1 MADSALSD
9 VKVVEFGNLVTA
21 PYCTKLLAELGAEVI
36 KIEAPGLGDESRRR
50 EPFAVDR
57 PGIEQSGLF
66 AYLNTSKLGITL
78 NPRTAAG
85 RTIFKELIKQADI
98 LVENNAPSLMDELGF
113 SYKDLEAINP
123 SLIMTSITP
132 YGQTGPHRNYKA
144 HELTMYQGTGYGIT
158 STVRYGGAMRPPIT
172 AAGKQSQFSAAQV
185 GAVATLFALIA
196 RDQSGVGQHADI
208 SIQEVMA
215 GHYEAYIQYWTFMG
229 TETGAD
235 MIPKVAPVSA
245 LQCKDGWVF
254 LMCIED
260 RQFNNL
266 VEVMGNPE
274 WARDERFKDRFIR
287 AANLDA
293 LRPLLNAWTMQH
305 TKEEVFRLAQ
315 EAHVPL
321 APAYNVEE
329 IVNSPQIQANHFF
342 VEIDHP
348 VIGPARYP
356 GAPYT
361 LSETPWRIQRRAPL
375 LGEHNE
381 EIYCGRL
388 GFNKQDLIRL
398 AQAGAV

>member
-9 VKVVEFGNLVTA
+9 ITVLEFGNLVTA
-21 PYCTKLLAELGAEVI
+21 PYCTKLLAELGADVI
-36 KIEAPGLGDESRRR
+36 KIETPGLGDESRRR
-50 EPFAVDR
+50 GPFAGDR
-57 PGIEQSGLF
+57 PGVERSGLF
-66 AYLNTSKLGITL
+66 AYLNTSKRGITL
-78 NPRTAAG
+78 NPGTAAG
-85 RTIFKELIKQADI
+85 KKIFKDLIKQVDI
-98 LVENNAPSLMDELGF
+98 LVENNAPSLMEELGLT
-113 SYKDLEAINP
+113 YKEIEAINP

-132 YGQTGPHRNYKA
+132 YGQTGPYRDYKA
-144 HELTMYQGTGYGIT
+144 HELTLYQGTGYGIQ

-185 GAVATLFALIA
+185 GAVATMFALIA
-196 RDQSGVGQHADI
+196 RDQDGTGQHVDI
-208 SIQEVMA
+208 SNQEVMA
-215 GHYEAYIQYWTFMG
+215 GHYESYIEYWTFMA
-229 TETGAD
+229 TETGPS
-235 MIPKVAPVSA
+235 MIPRVAPVSA
-245 LQCKDGWVF
+245 LQCSDGWVF
-254 LMCIED
+254 LMAIED
-260 RQFNNL
+260 HQFNNL
-266 VEVMGNPE
+266 VKVMDNPD

-293 LRPLLNAWTMQH
+293 LVPHIAAWTIQH

-329 IVNSPQIQANHFF
+329 VVNSPQVQANHFF

-388 GFNKQDLIRL
+388 GLDKQDLIRL
-398 AQAGAV
+398 AQAGIV